1 MAKDYHLQITI
12 KLLEDLHSGTGTGNG
27 IVDAVQARN
36 EEGIPVIDRHHFRGV
51 LRDNA
56 LRLAKLGA
64 ITNNIVTS
72 LFGKSGKQQRKL
84 DCSSLI
90 AEKKDCLIYWEST
103 ARQKNSRCPEDNS
116 LRRIEY
122 IHAGTRLSGTLT
134 IRDASE
140 AEETALNKILK
151 FTTRLGAERT
161 RGSGQFTLQK
171 DTMTQRSADALD
183 ITSAT
188 QKIRFLLKNSEPLN
202 IPTSGYAGNTIHSES
217 HIPGRTLFAALCQR
231 AHQQGGDNALKALF
245 ADNENKITVHNAYP
259 LPEDCENQAL
269 DKLLS
274 IPMPHSIHAIK
285 QQPAEKADEL
295 RWPHW
300 ANKETDKAPE
310 LDDIKDINLL
320 QANTD
325 KKTQRPKGEM
335 YLIRDEQGKWRRY
348 VQPMSIRMRN
358 MRGDPFGKLT
368 RKDTELFS
376 EQRIPANTHF
386 LLDIECED
394 QKLLETIV
402 GYLQQPIFIGRS
414 KAPVE
419 VVDAVAI
426 HHDTQSHNDDNNNAF
441 TLIATSDWIL
451 RGDNLGYLT
460 QLDKDTLGEALGIKI
475 DKLESSYQE
484 SEQQGSF
491 NYASRLPYR
500 PFYVIKRG
508 SSFKISLASEIAL
521 EKLKHPI
528 GERTREGYGQYVV
541 DLPIKL
547 AEKAREKEAEYQQ
560 QIKAQEEAEQ
570 AAKAAQKQVL
580 MDSVKTI
587 INDANNRFPN
597 EQQWNELIDRF
608 KQMPAN
614 VDSQLKLSQFAHGL
628 LGKPCYT
635 SLGGLNLAKALY
647 EASQEESHLANPD
660 TVVLFLELLKE
671 EAQS

>member
-1 MAKDYHLQITI
+1 MANDANYQITI

-36 EEGIPVIDRHHFRGV
+36 EAGYPVIDRHHFRGV

-56 LRLAKLGA
+56 LRLVKLGVIDNKLVA
-64 ITNNIVTS
+64 S
-72 LFGKSGKQQRKL
+72 LFGESGKQQRKL

-90 AEKKDCLIYWEST
+90 AEKKDCLIHWEST
-103 ARQKNSRCPEDNS
+103 ARQQNSRCPEDNS

-122 IHAGTRLSGTLT
+122 IRAGTRLSGTLT
-134 IRDASE
+134 IRNASGDE
-140 AEETALNKILK
+140 KTALNTILK

-161 RGSGQFTLQK
+161 RGSGQFTLKCEPEQSK
-171 DTMTQRSADALD
+171 SPAFFLAIDNQ
-183 ITSAT
+183 T
-188 QKIRFLLKNSEPLN
+188 QKIRLLLRNTEPLN
-202 IPTSGYAGNTIHSES
+202 IPTRGYAGNTIHSES

-231 AHQQGGDNALKALF
+231 AHQQGGDAGLKALF

-259 LPEDCENQAL
+259 LPEDYKKQAL

-274 IPMPHSIHAIK
+274 IPMPHAIHAVK
-285 QQPAEKADEL
+285 QPAAEEEQAL
-295 RWPHW
+295 HWPHW
-300 ANKETDKAPE
+300 ATQETDNTPE

-320 QANTD
+320 HANTNN
-325 KKTQRPKGEM
+325 KTQRPKGEM

-386 LLDIECED
+386 LLDIECQD
-394 QKLLETIV
+394 NDLLKTII
-402 GYLQQPIFIGRS
+402 GYLQQPVFIGRS

-419 VVDAVAI
+419 VVAAVAI
-426 HHDTQSHNDDNNNAF
+426 NHDTKNDCDNNSAF

-451 RGDNLGYLT
+451 RGENLGYLT
-460 QLDKDTLGEALGIKI
+460 QLDKDSLGQTLDIEIKALKA
-475 DKLESSYQE
+475 SYQE

-491 NYASRLPYR
+491 NYASGLPYR

-508 SSFKISLASEIAL
+508 SSFKVSLAPDTQL
-521 EKLKHPI
+521 DGLKHPI
-528 GERTREGYGQYVV
+528 GERTREGYGQYVI

-547 AEKAREKEAEYQQ
+547 QEKAREKEAEYQQ

-570 AAKAAQKQVL
+570 AAKAAQKQRL
-580 MDSVKTI
+580 MEPVKTI
-587 INDANNRFPN
+587 IDNANGKFPN
-597 EQQWNELIDRF
+597 ERQWNELIDRF
-608 KQMPAN
+608 KQMPATIDN
-614 VDSQLKLSQFAHGL
+614 QLKLSQFARGL
-628 LGKPCYT
+628 LGKPCFT
-635 SLGGLNLAKALY
+635 SLGGLNLARALY
-647 EASQEESHLANPD
+647 EVSQEESHLANPD

>member
-1 MAKDYHLQITI
+1 MAKDYYHLQITI

-36 EEGIPVIDRHHFRGV
+36 EAGIPIIDRHHFRGV

-72 LFGKSGKQQRKL
+72 LFGESGGKQRKL

-122 IHAGTRLSGTLT
+122 IHAGTKLSGTLT
-134 IRDASE
+134 IRGFSAE
-140 AEETALNKILK
+140 EETALNKILR

-161 RGSGQFTLQK
+161 RGSGQFTLQ
-171 DTMTQRSADALD
+171 DDPITQRSADALE
-183 ITSAT
+183 ITPDT
-188 QKIRFLLKNSEPLN
+188 QKIRILLKNTEPLT

-231 AHQQGGDNALKALF
+231 AHQKGGDDALKKLF
-245 ADNENKITVHNAYP
+245 NEGLIIHNAYP
-259 LPEDCENQAL
+259 LPENYETQAL

-274 IPMPHSIHAIK
+274 IPMPHAIHAVK
-285 QQPAEKADEL
+285 QPAAEEEQAL

-300 ANKETDKAPE
+300 ASTQADNTPE

-320 QANTD
+320 HANTD
-325 KKTQRPKGEM
+325 NKTQRPKGEM
-335 YLIRDEQGKWRRY
+335 YLIQDEQGKWRRY

-358 MRGDPFGKLT
+358 RRGDPFTSLT

-386 LLDIECED
+386 LLDIECQD
-394 QKLLETIV
+394 NDFLKTIL
-402 GYLQQPIFIGRS
+402 GYLQQPVFIGRS
-414 KAPVE
+414 KAPVK
-419 VVDAVAI
+419 VVDAVAVN
-426 HHDTQSHNDDNNNAF
+426 HETHSHNNTEF
-441 TLIATSDWIL
+441 TLISTSDWIL
-451 RGDNLGYLT
+451 RGENLGYLT
-460 QLDKDTLGEALGIKI
+460 QLDKDTLGNVLGVKI
-475 DKLESSYQE
+475 EELKASYQE

-491 NYASRLPYR
+491 NYASGLPYR

-508 SSFKISLASEIAL
+508 SSFKISLASDTEL
-521 EKLKHPI
+521 DGLNHPI
-528 GERTREGYGQYVV
+528 GERTREGYGQYEV

-547 AEKAREKEAEYQQ
+547 QEKAREKEAEYQQ

-570 AAKAAQKQVL
+570 AAKAAQKQRL
-580 MDSVKTI
+580 MEPVKTI

-597 EQQWNELIDRF
+597 ERQWGELINTFASLPDHCDN
-608 KQMPAN
+608 P
-614 VDSQLKLSQFAHGL
+614 LKFAQYSGTL
-628 LGKPCYT
+628 LGKPCYQ
-635 SLGGLNLAKALY
+635 SIGGTNLARTLF
-647 EASQEESHLANPD
+647 EVSEESSTQRAK
-660 TVVLFLELLKE
+660 TIVLFLELLKE